1 MKFSAPLPENPTRLI
16 RADSQKPVQR
26 VSWPSLDGDKVAA
39 NPVPLPTEPIV
50 ELLHQPDGSDKL
62 IVTCSCG
69 KRIEIKLEA

>member
-1 MKFSAPLPENPTRLI
+1 MKFSDPLSQTPTRLI
-16 RADSQKPVQR
+16 RADSQKSVQR
-26 VSWPSLDGDKVAA
+26 VSWPSLDSGKEVT